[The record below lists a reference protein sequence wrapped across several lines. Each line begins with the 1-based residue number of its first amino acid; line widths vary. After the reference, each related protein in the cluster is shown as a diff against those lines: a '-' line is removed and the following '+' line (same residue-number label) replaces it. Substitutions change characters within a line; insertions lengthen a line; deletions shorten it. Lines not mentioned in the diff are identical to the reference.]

1 MEKRREWE
9 KIEGEIMA
17 VWKLEKGRRRRI
29 NSKSIEENDRVRERQ
44 TERGRERER
53 ERERELRI
61 MRGAERNRGKLSLN
75 KFINS
80 GVKTLILNLGDQ

>member
-1 MEKRREWE
+1 
-9 KIEGEIMA
+9 
-17 VWKLEKGRRRRI
+17 
-29 NSKSIEENDRVRERQ
+29 
-44 TERGRERER
+44 
-53 ERERELRI
+53 

>member
-1 MEKRREWE
+1 M
-9 KIEGEIMA
+9 
-17 VWKLEKGRRRRI
+17 
-29 NSKSIEENDRVRERQ
+29 RERQ

-80 GVKTLILNLGDQ
+80 GVKTLILNLVDQ